1 MDATGYPQVTF
12 ARRLLKEPPLMR
24 KQARFVLFPVAL
36 VASLIALSG
45 DNRAAQ
51 AAVDPKSD
59 KNYDL
64 SSLDVFRKT
73 IVQIKD
79 NYVDPSRINPK
90 EMFTASLEAVE
101 RQVAEVM
108 VEVGGP
114 PCDDRAA
121 NKEPGT
127 TALVGPSNGAPQGGI
142 LETNRAQAAGCAH
155 ANSNIAEGHVRV
167 TVGNQTKDFDY
178 RDIDSIWQIPLK
190 MHEVFGFMKENL
202 VTQTDQREI
211 EYAAINGM
219 LSTLDPHSWLLK
231 PDVYKEMKVQTRGE
245 FGGLGFVISM
255 IDDRLTVRKV
265 LRNTPAYKA
274 GVKKGDVITQIDS
287 DSTVSMELQEA
298 VDRMRG
304 KPGTKV
310 SIYVSHKGS
319 DSKKME
325 LTRALVT
332 YETVVSKLLESG
344 VGYVRLS
351 GFSGT
356 TTRDMM
362 AAIRA
367 MKQQNGGSLKGL
379 ILDLRGNPGGLLE
392 QAIQVSDA
400 FVEEGVIVTTVGVN
414 GTLREPKLARND
426 GGEREFPMAVLIS
439 SESASASEIVAGAL
453 KNLNRAIIVGRQSF
467 GKGSVQVLYDFKDRD
482 NGDESAL
489 KLTIAQYLTPGD
501 MSIQEVGIT
510 PDIELVPARIVKD
523 RIDLWAP
530 PKTFREADYD
540 KHFYNGFARDEEQ
553 ARAGR
558 EKVSTKPSETLR
570 FVKEETAK
578 EKKNRELLESGQQ
591 PEDDASDD
599 DPSDDDG
606 VQVDYQIEF
615 CRDLLGQATSTDRR
629 QQLAQAKPF
638 VEQRRGQEQEKARK
652 ALEAMGVNWAA
663 PPASAPKGQAK
674 VQAEIRVPRTQAG
687 GTMDMAI
694 TAHNTGNAPIWRLRA
709 WTKSDDSVLDRRE
722 FVFGMLAPGE
732 KRTWTVPIKIPRYI
746 PSRRDDITVKWE
758 DEQGDP
764 IDDAHAESDIS
775 ELPRPA
781 FAWSWQVVSPDGLL
795 HKGDKGETTEIV
807 VDVKNVG
814 VGLAY
819 DAYAALH
826 NLSEDKVNV
835 RKGRTKLGPLKPGE
849 SKTATF
855 VIEVKKPLDES
866 VPVRLEVGD
875 KDLYEAHRDKLLL
888 PAGPA
893 VPASSAPGNVKVQ
906 VDTAILVSALDAADK
921 IATVKKGAVLAS
933 HGKAGQ
939 FWRVEWQKG
948 RTGFLPIAAAKE
960 APGAKPNLKT
970 VVELTQSEPPA
981 IKLANVDTSRGGID
995 TDQDHV
1001 PIVGSA
1007 SDANG
1012 MRDLQIFVQHENDYR
1027 KVFFRTAKKAGQA
1040 QNAAGPAQLDFN
1052 ADLPL
1057 KPGNST
1063 VVIIAREDDDL
1074 MTQKTIVVHRKQ
1086 PVVAQKQRA
1095 ER

>member
-1 MDATGYPQVTF
+1 MRKPA
-12 ARRLLKEPPLMR
+12 RLLVFPFALAVSVLALAGDRGPL
-24 KQARFVLFPVAL
+24 KARE
-36 VASLIALSG
+36 
-45 DNRAAQ
+45 AQ
-51 AAVDPKSD
+51 AAVDPRSD

-64 SSLDVFRKT
+64 ASLDVFRKT

-114 PCDDRAA
+114 PCDDKPA

-142 LETNRAQAAGCAH
+142 LETNRAQSAGCGH
-155 ANSNIAEGHVRV
+155 ANSSIPEGFVRI

-202 VTQTDQREI
+202 VTQSDQREI

-265 LRNTPAYKA
+265 LRNTPAAKA
-274 GVKKGDVITQIDS
+274 GVKKGDVITQIDN
-287 DSTVSMELQEA
+287 DSTVSMELNEA

-310 SIYVSHKGS
+310 SIYVSHKNAET
-319 DSKKME
+319 KK
-325 LTRALVT
+325 LDLVRALVT
-332 YETVVSKLLESG
+332 YETVTSKLLENG
-344 VGYVRLS
+344 IGYVRLS

-356 TTRDMM
+356 TTRDMT

-379 ILDLRGNPGGLLE
+379 VMDLRGNPGGLLE

-400 FVEEGVIVTTVGVN
+400 FVEEGTIVTTVGVN

-439 SESASASEIVAGAL
+439 NESASASEIVAGAL

-501 MSIQEVGIT
+501 ISIQEVGIT

-540 KHFYNGFARDEEQ
+540 KHFMNGFAHDEEQ
-553 ARAGR
+553 AKAGR
-558 EKVSTKPSETLR
+558 ERVSQKPAETLR

-578 EKKNRELLESGQQ
+578 EKKNRELVEAGQP
-591 PEDDASDD
+591 PEDDTSDD

-606 VQVDYQIEF
+606 VVVDYQIEF
-615 CRDLLGQATSTDRR
+615 CRDMLATANSTDRR

-638 VEQRRGQEQEKARK
+638 VEQRRAQEQEKVK
-652 ALEAMGVNWAA
+652 KQLEAMGINWAP
-663 PPASAPKGQAK
+663 PPANAPKGQAR

-687 GTMDMAI
+687 GTMEMSI
-694 TAHNTGNAPIWRLRA
+694 TAHNTSAAPIWRLRA
-709 WTKSDDSVLDRRE
+709 YTKSEDSVLDRRE
-722 FVFGMLAPGE
+722 FVFGQLMPGE
-732 KRTWTVPIKIPRYI
+732 KRTWTVPIKIPKYL
-746 PSRRDDITVKWE
+746 PSRRDDISVKWE
-758 DEQGDP
+758 DELGDAL
-764 IDDAHAESDIS
+764 DDAHAESDIS

-781 FAWSWQVVSPDGLL
+781 FAWTWQVVSPDGLL
-795 HKGDKGETTEIV
+795 HKGEKGETTEVV

-814 VGLAY
+814 TGLAY

-849 SKTATF
+849 SKSATF
-855 VIEVKKPLDES
+855 VLEVKKALDEN

-875 KDLYEAHRDKLLL
+875 KDLYEAQRDKLQL
-888 PAGPA
+888 PVGPA
-893 VPASSAPGNVKVQ
+893 IAATAASGALRVQ
-906 VDTAILVSALDAADK
+906 VDTAILASALDAGGK
-921 IATVKKGAVLAS
+921 LATVKKGAVLAA

-948 RTGFLPIAAAKE
+948 RSGFLPVAAAKE
-960 APGAKPNLKT
+960 APGAHLNLKS
-970 VVELTQSEPPA
+970 VAELTMSEPPV
-981 IKLANVDTSRGGID
+981 IKLANLDTARGGVD
-995 TDQDHV
+995 TDQDHL
-1001 PIVGSA
+1001 PISGSA
-1007 SDANG
+1007 ADVNG

-1027 KVFFRTAKKAGQA
+1027 KVFFRTAKKPGQT
-1040 QNAAGPAQLDFN
+1040 QNAAGPTQLDFA

-1074 MTQKTIVVHRKQ
+1074 QTQRTLVVHRKQ
-1086 PVVAQKQRA
+1086 PIVAQKQQTRERA

>member
-1 MDATGYPQVTF
+1 MRKPA
-12 ARRLLKEPPLMR
+12 RLL
-24 KQARFVLFPVAL
+24 VFPAAL
-36 VASLIALSG
+36 VLSVLAFSG
-45 DNRAAQ
+45 DRSPLKAREAQ

-64 SSLDVFRKT
+64 ASLDVFRKT

-79 NYVDPSRINPK
+79 NYVDPSRIKPK
-90 EMFTASLEAVE
+90 EMFTAALEAVE

-114 PCDDRAA
+114 PCDDRPA

-127 TALVGPSNGAPQGGI
+127 TALVGPSNATPQGGI
-142 LETNRAQAAGCAH
+142 LETNRAQSAGCGH
-155 ANSNIAEGHVRV
+155 ANSTIPEGHVVV
-167 TVGNQTKDFDY
+167 TVGNQKKEFDY

-190 MHEVFGFMKENL
+190 MHEVFGFMKDNL

-265 LRNTPAYKA
+265 LRNTPAFKA
-274 GVKKGDVITQIDS
+274 GVKRGDVITQIDN
-287 DSTVSMELQEA
+287 DSTVSMELTEA

-310 SIYVSHKGS
+310 SIFVSHKGAET
-319 DSKKME
+319 KK
-325 LTRALVT
+325 LDLVRALVT
-332 YETVVSKLLESG
+332 YETVTSKLLESG
-344 VGYVRLS
+344 IGYLRLS

-367 MKQQNGGSLKGL
+367 MKQQNGGTLKGL
-379 ILDLRGNPGGLLE
+379 VLDLRGNPGGLLE

-400 FVEEGVIVTTVGVN
+400 FVEEGTIVTTVGVN

-467 GKGSVQVLYDFKDRD
+467 GKGSVQVLYDFKDRES
-482 NGDESAL
+482 GDESAL

-501 MSIQEVGIT
+501 VSIQEVGIS
-510 PDIELVPARIVKD
+510 PDIELVPARILKD

-540 KHFYNGFARDEEQ
+540 KHFFNGFAHDEEQ
-553 ARAGR
+553 AKAGR
-558 EKVSTKPSETLR
+558 ERVSQKPFETLR
-570 FVKEETAK
+570 FVKEETAR
-578 EKKNRELLESGQQ
+578 ERKNREQLEAGQQ
-591 PEDDASDD
+591 PEDDIAADD

-615 CRDLLGQATSTDRR
+615 CRDLLQQATSTDRR
-629 QQLAQAKPF
+629 QQLTQAKSF
-638 VEQRRGQEQEKARK
+638 VEQRRGQEQEKVK
-652 ALEAMGVNWAA
+652 KQLEAMGVNWAP
-663 PPASAPKGQAK
+663 PPAGAPKGAAR
-674 VQAEIRVPRTQAG
+674 VQAEIKVPRTQAG
-687 GTMDMAI
+687 GTLDMSI
-694 TAHNTGNAPIWRLRA
+694 TAHNTGATPIWRLRA
-709 WTKSDDSVLDRRE
+709 YTKSEDSVLDRRE
-722 FVFGMLAPGE
+722 FVFGALQPGE
-732 KRTWTVPIKIPRYI
+732 KRTWTVPIKIPKYL
-746 PSRRDDITVKWE
+746 PSRRDDIAIKWE
-758 DEQGDP
+758 DEMGDP
-764 IDDAHAESDIS
+764 IDDAHAEADIA

-814 VGLAY
+814 TGQAY

-826 NLSEDKVNV
+826 NLSEDRVNV

-849 SKTATF
+849 SKSATF
-855 VIEVKKPLDES
+855 VVEVKKGLDEK

-875 KDLYEAHRDKLLL
+875 KDLYEAQREKIFL
-888 PAGPA
+888 PVGPA
-893 VPASSAPGNVKVQ
+893 VPVVAAVGPVRVQ
-906 VDTAILVSALDAADK
+906 VDTAILSTALEEGDK
-921 IATVKKGAVLAS
+921 IATVKKGAVLSA

-948 RTGFLPIAAAKE
+948 RTGFLPLAAGKE
-960 APGAKPNLKT
+960 APGVKPNLKT
-970 VVELTQSEPPA
+970 VAELTQNEPPV

-995 TDQDHV
+995 TEQDHL
-1001 PIVGSA
+1001 PIAGSA
-1007 SDANG
+1007 ADVNG
-1012 MRDLQIFVQHENDYR
+1012 MRDLQIFVQHGNDYR
-1027 KVFFRTAKKAGQA
+1027 KVFFRTAKKPGQMP
-1040 QNAAGPAQLDFN
+1040 NAAGPTTLDFA
-1052 ADLPL
+1052 ADLSL

-1074 MTQKTIVVHRKQ
+1074 MTQRTLVVHRRQ
-1086 PVVAQKQRA
+1086 PVVAQKQPTRERA

>member
-1 MDATGYPQVTF
+1 
-12 ARRLLKEPPLMR
+12 MR
-24 KQARFVLFPVAL
+24 KPVRLAL
-36 VASLIALSG
+36 LLAVSLLAFSG
-45 DNRAAQ
+45 DRAREAH
-51 AAVDPKSD
+51 AAVEPQKD

-64 SSLDVFRKT
+64 ASLDVFRKT

-114 PCDDRAA
+114 PCDDKPA

-127 TALVGPSNGAPQGGI
+127 TAVVQGQAAPDAHAIATSNA
-142 LETNRAQAAGCAH
+142 RQAAGCAH
-155 ANSNIAEGHVRV
+155 ADSKIPDGRVRV
-167 TVGNQTKDFDY
+167 TVGNATREFDY

-190 MHEVFGFMKENL
+190 MHEVFTFVRDNL
-202 VTQTDQREI
+202 VTQNDQREI

-265 LRNTPAYKA
+265 LKNTPAFKG
-274 GVKKGDVITQIDS
+274 GVKRGDVITQIDN

-310 SIYVSHKGS
+310 SIYVSHKGAEPRKL
-319 DSKKME
+319 D

-332 YETVVSKLLESG
+332 YETVTSKLLDNG
-344 VGYVRLS
+344 IGYVRLS

-367 MKQQNGGSLKGL
+367 MKSQNGGTLKGL
-379 ILDLRGNPGGLLE
+379 ILDVRGNPGGLLE

-400 FVEEGVIVTTVGVN
+400 FVEEGTIVTTVGVN

-453 KNLNRAIIVGRQSF
+453 KNLNRAIVVGRQSF
-467 GKGSVQVLYDFKDRD
+467 GKGSVQVLYDFKDRET
-482 NGDESAL
+482 GDESAL

-510 PDIELVPARIVKD
+510 PDIELVPARLLKD
-523 RIDLWAP
+523 RIDLFAP

-540 KHFYNGFARDEEQ
+540 KHFYNAFARDEE
-553 ARAGR
+553 AAKASR
-558 EKVSTKPSETLR
+558 ERFAQKPFETLR
-570 FVKEETAK
+570 FVKEETVR
-578 EKKNRELLESGQQ
+578 EKKNRELVEAGQA
-591 PEDDASDD
+591 PEDDDD
-599 DPSDDDG
+599 DPSDEDG

-615 CRDLLGQATSTDRR
+615 CRDLLASANSTDRR

-638 VEQRRGQEQEKARK
+638 VEQRRAQEQEKVK
-652 ALEAMGVNWAA
+652 KQLEAMGVNWA
-663 PPASAPKGQAK
+663 PSPAGAQKGAAR
-674 VQAEIRVPRTQAG
+674 VQAELRVPRTQAG
-687 GTMDMAI
+687 GTMELAI
-694 TAHNTGNAPIWRLRA
+694 TAHNTGTSPLYRLRA
-709 WTKSDDSVLDRRE
+709 WTKSDNNVLDRRE
-722 FVFGMLAPGE
+722 FVFGQIAAGE
-732 KRTWTVPIKIPRYI
+732 KRTWTVPIKIPRYM

-758 DEQGDP
+758 DDLGDQ
-764 IDDAHAESDIS
+764 IDEARAESDIA

-781 FAWSWQVVSPDGLL
+781 FAWSWQVVGKDGADGLL
-795 HKGDKGETTEIV
+795 HKGEKGETAEIV

-814 VGLAY
+814 GGQAY
-819 DAYAALH
+819 DAYAALR
-826 NLSEDKVNV
+826 NLSEDKINV
-835 RKGRTKLGPLKPGE
+835 KKGRTKLGPLKPGE
-849 SKTATF
+849 TRSATF
-855 VIEVKKPLDES
+855 VLEVKKLLEDS
-866 VPVRLEVGD
+866 LPVRLEIGD
-875 KDLYEAHRDKLLL
+875 KELYEAQREKIQL
-888 PAGPA
+888 PAGPVTPSSGSASA
-893 VPASSAPGNVKVQ
+893 VRVL
-906 VDTAILVSALDAADK
+906 VDTN
-921 IATVKKGAVLAS
+921 VLAS
-933 HGKAGQ
+933 AVEQGDKLASVRKGTVLAAKGKVGG
-939 FWRVEWQKG
+939 FYRVEWQKG

-960 APGAKPNLKT
+960 APGARANNSK
-970 VVELTQSEPPA
+970 VAEVMQSEPPA
-981 IKLANVDTSRGGID
+981 IKLANVDTSRGGLE
-995 TDQDHV
+995 TEQDHF
-1001 PIVGSA
+1001 PIAGSA
-1007 SDANG
+1007 ADQNG

-1040 QNAAGPAQLDFN
+1040 QNVRGPTQLEFS

-1074 MTQKTIVVHRKQ
+1074 QTQRTLVIHRKQ
-1086 PVVAQKQRA
+1086 PIVAQKTKERA